1 MRVLLVNKHYYLRSG
16 TERYL
21 FNLARLLARHGHAVE
36 AFAMQDPR
44 NAPATYAEAFVP
56 PLDFQALPVAAR
68 PGAALRV
75 LWSRDAARR
84 MARVLDAFQPDVVHA
99 LNLYHHLSPS
109 VLPPAT
115 RRGVPVVQ
123 TLNDYKLVCPNYLLY
138 TEGGPCTRCRDRR
151 YSQAV
156 RHRCLHG
163 SLAWSALAA
172 VEMTL
177 HKRLR
182 VYERHVA
189 RFIAPT
195 HFVRR
200 TAETFGIP
208 PAQLV
213 VLPYFLFPEDYPE
226 APVADD
232 GYAAYVGRLVEGK
245 GLPTLLRAMA
255 RAPAA
260 RLLVVGEG
268 PLRPALEREV
278 AARGLTNVRFTGY
291 LAGDALRQA
300 LAGARFTVL
309 PSEWYEVFGQS
320 LVESLAVGRPAIGA
334 RIGGIP
340 EALAEGED
348 GLLFPPGDAEALA
361 GCIRRLWD
369 DPAEARAMGRR
380 GRARV
385 ARAFGPEAHG
395 TALEALYRG
404 LAGPSR

>member
-1 MRVLLVNKHYYLRSG
+1 MRILLVNKHYYLRSG

-21 FNLARLLARHGHAVE
+21 FNLARLLTRDGHTVE

-44 NAPATYAEAFVP
+44 NEPATYADLFVP
-56 PLDFQALPVAAR
+56 PLDFQAMPLAAR
-68 PGAALRV
+68 PGAVVRV

-84 MARVLDAFQPDVVHA
+84 MARVLDAFRPDVVHA

-115 RRGVPVVQ
+115 ERGIPIVQ
-123 TLNDYKLVCPNYLLY
+123 TLNDYKLICPNYLLY
-138 TEGGPCTRCRDRR
+138 TEGAPCTRCRDRR

-177 HKRLR
+177 HKRFQ
-182 VYERHVA
+182 VYERRVT

-195 HFVRR
+195 RFVR
-200 TAETFGIP
+200 ETMEAFGIP

-213 VLPYFLFPEDYPE
+213 ELPYFLFPEDYPE
-226 APVADD
+226 APAGDD
-232 GYAAYVGRLVEGK
+232 GYCAYVGRLVEGK
-245 GLPTLLRAMA
+245 GLPTLLRAMRKA
-255 RAPAA
+255 PRAQ
-260 RLLVVGEG
+260 LLVVGEG
-268 PLRPALEREV
+268 PARPELERL
-278 AARGLTNVRFTGY
+278 AASLGLANVRFTGY
-291 LAGDALRQA
+291 LAGPALRAA
-300 LAGARFTVL
+300 LQGARFTVL

-320 LVESLAVGRPAIGA
+320 VVESLAVGRPVIGA

-340 EALAEGED
+340 EALQEGED
-348 GLLFPPGDAEALA
+348 GLLFPPGDADALA
-361 GCIRRLWD
+361 DSVRRLWD
-369 DPAEARAMGRR
+369 DPALAQAMGRR

-385 ARAFGPEAHG
+385 TRELGPDGHAVRLY
-395 TALEALYRG
+395 ALKRG
-404 LAGPSR
+404 LISGP